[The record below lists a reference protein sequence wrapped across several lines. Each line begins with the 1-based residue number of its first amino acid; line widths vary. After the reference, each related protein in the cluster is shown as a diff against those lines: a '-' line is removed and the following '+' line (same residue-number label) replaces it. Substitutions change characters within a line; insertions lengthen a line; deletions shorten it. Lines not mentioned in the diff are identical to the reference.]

1 MLRRILGGVVC
12 GGLLLGGCASSAL
25 AANPDNDMRH
35 RRTVVSVHTFTPQT
49 TRRNLLKEAASI
61 TVSTDTEWGGIET
74 LDVPQTESPAE
85 KQARE
90 QAEQAEKARQEAIR
104 LAQQQAAAAQAQQQ
118 AANRNADR
126 QPLDIDGDG
135 SQVIQVGSQY
145 VGSPYVYGG
154 TTPAGFDCSGF
165 TQYVFA
171 QLGVSLPHQS
181 ESQRAYAQAHG
192 IQVNAADAQPG
203 DLMWHYGHVGI
214 YAGNGLILH
223 AATPAEGV
231 CVQSASYSTFEYYRL
246 IQ

>member
-25 AANPDNDMRH
+25 AANPDNDVRH

-104 LAQQQAAAAQAQQQ
+104 LAQQQAA
-118 AANRNADR
+118 NRNADR

-135 SQVIQVGSQY
+135 SQVIQVASQY

-214 YAGNGLILH
+214 YAGNGMILH

-246 IQ
+246 V